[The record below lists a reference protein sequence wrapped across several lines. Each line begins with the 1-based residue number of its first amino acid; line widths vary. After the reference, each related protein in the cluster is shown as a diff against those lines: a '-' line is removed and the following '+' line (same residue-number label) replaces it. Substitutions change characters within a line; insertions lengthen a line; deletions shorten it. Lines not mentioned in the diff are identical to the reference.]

1 MLAGDKP
8 SIFEPPVLLQQPGR
22 MGRLALKNRVVM
34 GPMGTNFGTSD
45 GFSTERDKI
54 YYAERARGGAAMII
68 TEAMVVSGHAR
79 NHRASLCIF
88 DDRFIPGLADLTRA
102 IHQAGALACGQL
114 NHRGML
120 LRRSVL
126 GMEPVG
132 PSPGKNPA
140 TGDEVRALTRHDISE
155 IQQQFLDG
163 AIRLYRAGYDAI
175 ELHAANGY
183 LFQQFFTPRHN
194 RREDDYG
201 GPVENR
207 MRLLMETVRLI
218 RSELPE
224 FPMLVRLSATEY
236 ADGGYSQADIVTL
249 AQALEAA
256 GVIAIDLS
264 GGTNETPELSRYCIQ
279 PPSFPRRFLEPHARP
294 IKDAVSVPVI
304 MAGRILTPEDAEAVL
319 QAGSADYIALCRAL
333 VADPH
338 WCLKAFGA
346 VKRPIRHCISCNVCF
361 ERLTLELDV
370 ACVQNPLVGTEFET
384 LEKLEPG
391 LEGISKQGTRVLVIG
406 GGVAGL
412 EAARI
417 FAGNGHEV
425 EVWER
430 EPQAG
435 GQMDLALAAPDKEDV
450 AAVWTYRV
458 AALAQLEVLVRTGVE
473 PTVERVRGFAPDL
486 IVIATGA
493 TPREPPFA
501 VKTGVPMLQAWDVLR
516 RPELIPMGSR
526 VTVVGGGMVGIE
538 TAECI
543 AKRAGHVAVL
553 EAQGIVAR
561 EMARNNRWDV
571 LLRLRDAKAQIVTGA
586 PVVSIEG
593 DGISCR
599 NGQDI
604 VRHPAGDVIV
614 LAIGSRPLRDAA
626 QLADEAG
633 VPWVMAG
640 DCNNIPGDFLT
651 AIRDAS
657 MIAWAAE
664 DKFPALPGKRRA
676 TR

>member
-1 MLAGDKP
+1 MLAPDSKP
-8 SIFEPPVLLQQPGR
+8 PMLLQQPGR
-22 MGRLALKNRVVM
+22 IGPLLLKNRVVM
-34 GPMGTNFGTSD
+34 GPMGTNFGTTD

-68 TEAMVVSGHAR
+68 TEAMVVSGQAR

-88 DDRFIPGLADLTRA
+88 DDRFIPGLADLTKA
-102 IHQAGALACGQL
+102 IHQAGALVCGQL

-140 TGDEVRALTRHDISE
+140 TGDEVRALSRHDIAE
-155 IQQQFLDG
+155 IEVQFLSS
-163 AIRLYRAGYDAI
+163 AVRLYRAGYDAV

-194 RREDDYG
+194 RREDEYG
-201 GPVENR
+201 GSVENR
-207 MRLLMETVRLI
+207 MRLLMETVALI
-218 RSELPE
+218 RSELPD
-224 FPMLVRLSATEY
+224 FPMMVRLSATEY
-236 ADGGYSQADIVTL
+236 VDGGYSVDDVVAL
-249 AQALEAA
+249 SKALEAA
-256 GVIAIDLS
+256 GVVAIDLS

-279 PPSFPRRFLEPHARP
+279 PPSFPRRFLEPYARP

-304 MAGRILTPEDAEAVL
+304 MAGRMLTPEDAEGVL

-338 WCLKAFGA
+338 WCLKAFGE

-384 LEKLEPG
+384 LAKLEPG
-391 LEGISKQGTRVLVIG
+391 LEGIRKQDGRVLVIG

-412 EAARI
+412 EAARV
-417 FAGNGHEV
+417 FAMNGREV

-430 EPQAG
+430 EPRAG
-435 GQMDLALAAPDKEDV
+435 GQIDLALAAPDKEDV
-450 AAVWTYRV
+450 SGVWTYRM
-458 AALAQLEVLVRTGVE
+458 ASLDQLDVPIRTGVE
-473 PTVERVRGFAPDL
+473 PTLDRIRAYAPDL

-493 TPREPPFA
+493 SPRDPPFP
-501 VKTGVPMLQAWDVLR
+501 VNTNVPLLQAWDVLR
-516 RPELIPMGSR
+516 QPELIPEGANI
-526 VTVVGGGMVGIE
+526 TVVGGGMVGIE

-543 AKRAGHVAVL
+543 AKRASHVTIL
-553 EAQGIVAR
+553 EGQSVVAK

-571 LLRLRDAKAQIVTGA
+571 LLRLREANAQIMTDV
-586 PVVSIEG
+586 PVISIEG
-593 DGISCR
+593 DSILCR
-599 NGQDI
+599 GGQGV
-604 VRHPAGDVIV
+604 VRHPAGDRIV
-614 LAIGSRPLRDAA
+614 LAIGARPVRDVAK
-626 QLADEAG
+626 LADEAG
-633 VPWVMAG
+633 VPWVMVG
-640 DCNNIPGDFLT
+640 DCNNVPGDFLT

-664 DKFPALPGKRRA
+664 ERFPAAPGKVRA
-676 TR
+676 TS

>member
-1 MLAGDKP
+1 MLAPESKP
-8 SIFEPPVLLQQPGR
+8 AMLLQQPGR
-22 MGRLALKNRVVM
+22 IGPLRLKNRVVM
-34 GPMGTNFGTSD
+34 GPMGTNFGTTD

-68 TEAMVVSGHAR
+68 TEAMVVSGNAR
-79 NHRASLCIF
+79 NHRASLCIY
-88 DDRFIPGLADLTRA
+88 DDRFIAGLADLTAA
-102 IHQAGALACGQL
+102 IHEAGALVCGQL

-140 TGDEVRALTRHDISE
+140 TGDEVRALTRHDITE
-155 IQQQFLDG
+155 IQEQFLS
-163 AIRLYRAGYDAI
+163 AAVRLYRAGYDAI

-201 GPVENR
+201 GSVENR
-207 MRLLMETVRLI
+207 LRLLMETVKLI
-218 RSELPE
+218 RSELPD
-224 FPMLVRLSATEY
+224 FPMMVRLSATEY
-236 ADGGYSQADIVTL
+236 VDGGYSVDDIVTL
-249 AQALEAA
+249 SKALEAA
-256 GVIAIDLS
+256 GVVAIDLS

-279 PPSFPRRFLEPHARP
+279 PPSFPRRFLEPYARP
-294 IKDAVSVPVI
+294 IKDAVTVPVI
-304 MAGRILTPEDAEAVL
+304 MAGRMLTPEDAEGVL

-338 WCLKAFGA
+338 WCLKAFGE

-384 LEKLEPG
+384 LGKLEPG
-391 LEGISKQGTRVLVIG
+391 LEGIKKQERRVLVIG

-417 FAGNGHEV
+417 FAMNGHDV

-430 EPQAG
+430 AQRAG
-435 GQMDLALAAPDKEDV
+435 GQVDLALAAPDKEDV
-450 AAVWTYRV
+450 SGVWTYRT
-458 AALAQLEVLVRTGVE
+458 ASLEQCGVPIRTGIE
-473 PTVERVRGFAPDL
+473 PTFERIRTYAPDL

-493 TPREPPFA
+493 IPREAPFP
-501 VKTGVPMLQAWDVLR
+501 TNTDVPMIQAWDALR
-516 RPELIPMGSR
+516 RPELIPEGAT

-538 TAECI
+538 AAECI
-543 AKRAGHVAVL
+543 AKRAKHVAIL
-553 EAQGIVAR
+553 EGQNVVAR

-571 LLRLRDAKAQIVTGA
+571 LLRLREANAEIITGTQ
-586 PVVSIEG
+586 VVSIEG
-593 DGISCR
+593 DAIVCR

-604 VRHPAGDVIV
+604 VRHPAGDCIV
-614 LAIGSRPLRDAA
+614 LAIGARPLREVSR
-626 QLADEAG
+626 LADEAG
-633 VPWVMAG
+633 VSWVMAG
-640 DCNNIPGDFLT
+640 DCNNVPGDFLT

-664 DKFPALPGKRRA
+664 AKFPARTGRVR
-676 TR
+676 TVS

>member
-1 MLAGDKP
+1 MLAPDSKP
-8 SIFEPPVLLQQPGR
+8 PMLLQQPGQIGPLR
-22 MGRLALKNRVVM
+22 LKNRVVM
-34 GPMGTNFGTSD
+34 GPMGTNFGTTD

-68 TEAMVVSGHAR
+68 TEAMVVSGNAR

-88 DDRFIPGLADLTRA
+88 DDRFIPGLSDLTKA
-102 IHQAGALACGQL
+102 IHQAGALVCAQL

-140 TGDEVRALTRHDISE
+140 TGDEVRALTTHDIAE
-155 IQQQFLDG
+155 IQEQFLTS
-163 AIRLYRAGYDAI
+163 AVRLYRAGYDAI

-201 GPVENR
+201 GSVENR
-207 MRLLMETVRLI
+207 MRLLMETVKLI
-218 RSELPE
+218 RSELPD
-224 FPMLVRLSATEY
+224 FPMMVRLSATEY
-236 ADGGYSQADIVTL
+236 VDGGYSVDDIVALST
-249 AQALEAA
+249 ALEAA
-256 GVIAIDLS
+256 GVVAIDLS

-279 PPSFPRRFLEPHARP
+279 PPSFPRRFLEPYARP
-294 IKDAVSVPVI
+294 IKDAVGVPVI
-304 MAGRILTPEDAEAVL
+304 MAGRMLTPEDAEGVL

-338 WCLKAFGA
+338 WCLKAFGE

-384 LEKLEPG
+384 LAKLEPG
-391 LEGISKQGTRVLVIG
+391 LEGVRKREQRVLVIG

-412 EAARI
+412 EAARV
-417 FAGNGHEV
+417 FAMNGHEV

-430 EPQAG
+430 ESRAG
-435 GQMDLALAAPDKEDV
+435 GQIDLALAAPDKEDV
-450 AAVWTYRV
+450 SGVWTYRTASLDQFNV
-458 AALAQLEVLVRTGVE
+458 PIRTGIE
-473 PTVERVRGFAPDL
+473 PTVDRIRAYAPDL
-486 IVIATGA
+486 VVIATGS
-493 TPREPPFA
+493 TPREAPFP
-501 VKTGVPMLQAWDVLR
+501 TNTNVPMIQAWDVLR
-516 RPELIPMGSR
+516 RPDLIPLGSR
-526 VTVVGGGMVGIE
+526 ITVVGGGMVGIE

-543 AKRAGHVAVL
+543 AKRARRVTILEGQNVVAK
-553 EAQGIVAR
+553 

-571 LLRLRDAKAQIVTGA
+571 LLRLREAKAEIVTGV
-586 PVVSIEG
+586 PVMSIEG
-593 DGISCR
+593 DTILCR
-599 NGQDI
+599 KGEDI
-604 VRHPAGDVIV
+604 VRHAAGDLIV
-614 LAIGSRPLRDAA
+614 LAIGARPLREASK
-626 QLADEAG
+626 LADEAG
-633 VPWVMAG
+633 VPWVMVG
-640 DCNNIPGDFLT
+640 DCNNVPGDFLT

-657 MIAWAAE
+657 MVAWAAE
-664 DKFPALPGKRRA
+664 DKFPARPGRVHA
-676 TR
+676 VN

>member
-1 MLAGDKP
+1 MPAPDGQT
-8 SIFEPPVLLQQPGR
+8 VLLQQPGR
-22 MGRLALKNRVVM
+22 MGPLRLKNRVVM
-34 GPMGTNFGTSD
+34 GPMGTNFGTTD

-68 TEAMVVSGHAR
+68 TEAMVVSGNAR

-102 IHQAGALACGQL
+102 IHDAGALVCGQL

-120 LRRSVL
+120 LRRSVYD
-126 GMEPVG
+126 MEPVG

-140 TGDEVRALTRHDISE
+140 TGDEVRPLTKGDIAE
-155 IQQQFLDG
+155 IQEQFLTS
-163 AIRLYRAGYDAI
+163 AVRLYRAGYDAV

-194 RREDDYG
+194 KRADDYG
-201 GPVENR
+201 GSVENR
-207 MRLLMETVRLI
+207 SRLLMETVRLI
-218 RSELPE
+218 RSELPD
-224 FPMLVRLSATEY
+224 FPMMVRLSATEY
-236 ADGGYSQADIVTL
+236 AEGGYTVEDIVAL
-249 AQALEAA
+249 SRALEAA

-279 PPSFPRRFLEPHARP
+279 PPSFPRRFLEPYARP
-294 IKDAVSVPVI
+294 IKDAVTVPVI
-304 MAGRILTPEDAEAVL
+304 MAGRMLTPQDAEGVL
-319 QAGSADYIALCRAL
+319 AAGSADYIALCRAL

-346 VKRPIRHCISCNVCF
+346 VQRPIRHCISCNVCF

-370 ACVQNPLVGTEFET
+370 ACVQNPLMGTEFET
-384 LEKLEPG
+384 LDRLEPG
-391 LEGISKQGTRVLVIG
+391 LHGVEPKATRVLVIG

-417 FAGNGHEV
+417 FAANGHAV

-435 GQMDLALAAPDKEDV
+435 GQVDLALAAPDKEDV
-450 AAVWTYRV
+450 AGVWTYRV
-458 AALAQLEVLVRTGVE
+458 AALSQLAVPIRTGVTATPE
-473 PTVERVRGFAPDL
+473 SIRAFAPDL

-493 TPREPPFA
+493 TSRDAPFPLR
-501 VKTGVPMLQAWDVLR
+501 TNVPVLQAWDVLR
-516 RPELIPMGSR
+516 NADLIPQGAR
-526 VTVVGGGMVGIE
+526 ITVVGGGMVGIE

-543 AKRAGHVAVL
+543 AKRAAHVIIL
-553 EAQGIVAR
+553 EGQSVVAK

-571 LLRLRDAKAQIVTGA
+571 LLRLRDAGAEIITDA
-586 PVVSIEG
+586 PVVAIEG
-593 DGISCR
+593 DAILCR
-599 NGQDI
+599 SESGI
-604 VRHPAGDVIV
+604 VRHPAGDRIV
-614 LAIGSRPLRDAA
+614 LAIGPRPLRDAT
-626 QLADEAG
+626 QLADAAA

-640 DCNNIPGDFLT
+640 DCNNVPGDFLT

-664 DKFPALPGKRRA
+664 EKFPTALRKKSA
-676 TR
+676 TD

>member
-1 MLAGDKP
+1 MLARGGTTM
-8 SIFEPPVLLQQPGR
+8 LLQQPGR
-22 MGRLALKNRVVM
+22 IGPLRLKNRVIM
-34 GPMGTNFGTSD
+34 GPMGTNFGTTD

-68 TEAMVVSGHAR
+68 TEAMVVSGNAR
-79 NHRASLCIF
+79 NHRSSLCIF

-102 IHQAGALACGQL
+102 IHAAGALAVGQL

-120 LRRSVL
+120 LRRSVY

-140 TGDEVRALTRHDISE
+140 TGDAVRALTKGDIAQ
-155 IQQQFLDG
+155 IQEEFL
-163 AIRLYRAGYDAI
+163 ASAVRLWRSGYDAV

-194 RREDDYG
+194 RREDEYG
-201 GPVENR
+201 GSVENR

-218 RSELPE
+218 RGELPD

-236 ADGGYSQADIVTL
+236 ADGGYSTEDIVAL
-249 AQALEAA
+249 ARALEAA
-256 GVIAIDLS
+256 GVVAIDLS

-279 PPSFPRRFLEPHARP
+279 PPSFPRRFLEPYARP
-294 IKDAVSVPVI
+294 IKDAVTVPVI
-304 MAGRILTPEDAEAVL
+304 MAGRMLTPEDAEGVL

-338 WCLKAFGA
+338 WCLKAFGEL
-346 VKRPIRHCISCNVCF
+346 KRPIRPCISCNVCF

-370 ACVQNPLVGTEFET
+370 ACVQNPLLGTEFET

-391 LEGISKQGTRVLVIG
+391 LGGIAKRDTRVLVLG

-412 EAARI
+412 EAARV
-417 FAGNGHEV
+417 FAGNGHTV

-435 GQMDLALAAPDKEDV
+435 GQVDLALAAPDKEDV
-450 AAVWTYRV
+450 AGVWTYRV
-458 AALAQLEVLVRTGVE
+458 ESLEQLGVPIRLGIE
-473 PTVERVRGFAPDL
+473 ATVANIRDFSPDL
-486 IVIATGA
+486 IVIATGS
-493 TPREPPFA
+493 TPRPAPFPIDTNIP
-501 VKTGVPMLQAWDVLR
+501 VNDAWDVLR
-516 RPELIPMGSR
+516 KPELIVEQSN
-526 VTVVGGGMVGIE
+526 VTVIGGGMVGIE

-543 AKRAGHVAVL
+543 AKRARRVTILEGQGVVAK
-553 EAQGIVAR
+553 
-561 EMARNNRWDV
+561 EMARNNRFDV
-571 LLRLRDAKAQIVTGA
+571 LLRLKQAKTEILTDA

-593 DGISCR
+593 DAVLCR
-599 NGQDI
+599 SGSEL
-604 VRHPAGDVIV
+604 VRHPAGDRIV
-614 LAIGSRPLRDAA
+614 LAIGPRPQRDAA
-626 QLADEAG
+626 KLAEDAG
-633 VPWVMAG
+633 VPYVLVG
-640 DCNNIPGDFLT
+640 DCNNVPGDFLT

-664 DKFPALPGKRRA
+664 EKFPQAQAKSA
-676 TR
+676 TSLTR

>member
-1 MLAGDKP
+1 MLARDRKP
-8 SIFEPPVLLQQPGR
+8 PMLLQQPGQ
-22 MGRLALKNRVVM
+22 MGPLRLKNRVVM
-34 GPMGTNFGTSD
+34 GPMGTNFGTTD

-54 YYAERARGGAAMII
+54 YYAERARGGVAMII
-68 TEAMVVSGHAR
+68 TEAMVVSGNAR

-88 DDRFIPGLADLTRA
+88 DDRFIPGLADLTKA
-102 IHQAGALACGQL
+102 IHDAGALVCGQL

-140 TGDEVRALTRHDISE
+140 TGDEVRALTRHDVAE
-155 IQQQFLDG
+155 IQQQFLTS
-163 AIRLYRAGYDAI
+163 AIRLYRAGYDAV

-194 RREDDYG
+194 KREDDYG
-201 GPVENR
+201 GSVENR

-218 RSELPE
+218 RSELPD
-224 FPMLVRLSATEY
+224 FPMMVRLSATEY
-236 ADGGYSQADIVTL
+236 VEGGYSVDDIVTL
-249 AQALEAA
+249 STALEAA
-256 GVIAIDLS
+256 GVVAIDLS

-279 PPSFPRRFLEPHARP
+279 PPSFPRRFLEPYARP
-294 IKDAVSVPVI
+294 IKDAVTVPVI
-304 MAGRILTPEDAEAVL
+304 MAGRILTPADAEGVL
-319 QAGSADYIALCRAL
+319 EAGSADYVALCRAL

-338 WCLKAFGA
+338 WCLKAFGE
-346 VKRPIRHCISCNVCF
+346 VKRPIRQCISCNICF

-370 ACVQNPLVGTEFET
+370 ACVQNPLMGTEFET
-384 LEKLEPG
+384 LAKLEPG
-391 LEGISKQGTRVLVIG
+391 LKGIKQRDTRVLVIG
-406 GGVAGL
+406 GGVAGF
-412 EAARI
+412 EAARV
-417 FAGNGHEV
+417 FAANGHQV

-430 EPQAG
+430 NHLAG
-435 GQMDLALAAPDKEDV
+435 GQIDLALAAPDKEDV
-450 AAVWTYRV
+450 SGVWTYRV
-458 AALAQLEVLVRTGVE
+458 AALEQLKVPIRTGVE
-473 PTVERVRGFAPDL
+473 PTVDSIRAYKPDL

-493 TPREPPFA
+493 ASRDAPFHID
-501 VKTGVPMLQAWDVLR
+501 TNVPVVQAWDVLR
-516 RPELIPMGSR
+516 GPEVIREGSS
-526 VTVVGGGMVGIE
+526 VTVIGGGMVGIE

-543 AKRAGHVAVL
+543 ARRAKHVTILEGQSAV
-553 EAQGIVAR
+553 AK

-571 LLRLRDAKAQIVTGA
+571 LLRLRDAHAQIFTGV

-593 DGISCR
+593 DTIMCR
-599 NGQDI
+599 SGQDI
-604 VRHPAGDVIV
+604 VRHPAGDCIV
-614 LAIGSRPLRDAA
+614 LAIGPRPVREASR
-626 QLADEAG
+626 LADEAG

-664 DKFPALPGKRRA
+664 EKFPTTLRKKNAIK
-676 TR
+676 